1 MSDDDSDEFR
11 FDPEEVGSNRKR
23 TVDIAPL
30 VVGGFVGLA
39 GVLILIEPVVD
50 PIAVGDARVRPV
62 ALSAISLTVGLLLG
76 GVVYLRRGE
85 RLIGLAHGVVG
96 VGWALAVLGTAVGSG
111 TGVLVGLAVVVG
123 GSIAL
128 AVRSRR

>member
-11 FDPEEVGSNRKR
+11 FDPEEVGSNRQR

-39 GVLILIEPVVD
+39 GVLILVEPVVD

-96 VGWALAVLGTAVGSG
+96 VGWALAVLGTAIGSG
-111 TGVLVGLAVVVG
+111 TGVLLGLAVVVG